1 MGAGAGVADVGIRVY
16 DTGMSSLPTIPYV
29 TEEEFLALP
38 ESSERI
44 ELIDGEIILSP
55 SPSLNHQIAVGRLFR
70 ALSAWADHR
79 PPAAVCISPL
89 DVRIAPD
96 RVLQPD
102 VFLLLGGL
110 PEDTSKVLSCVPDLV
125 VEVMSQ
131 RRTYD
136 RMTKRLVYAEAGVT
150 EYWIVDP
157 YGRDVEVVRG
167 LETVSRE
174 REILRSPL
182 LPGLEIEVPALFL

>member
-1 MGAGAGVADVGIRVY
+1 
-16 DTGMSSLPTIPYV
+16 MSALPAIPYV

-38 ESSERI
+38 ESSERL

-55 SPSLNHQIAVGRLFR
+55 SPSLNHQVAVGRLFR
-70 ALSAWADHR
+70 ILSTWADQQ
-79 PPAAVCISPL
+79 PPAVVCISPL
-89 DVRIAPD
+89 DVRLAPD

-102 VFLLLGGL
+102 VFVLLGGL
-110 PEDTSKVLSCVPDLV
+110 PEDTSKVLSVAPDLV

-157 YGRDVEVVRG
+157 YARDIEVVRG
-167 LETVSRE
+167 LETISRE
-174 REILRSPL
+174 RETLRSAL
-182 LPGLEIEVPALFL
+182 LPGLQIEVPALFL